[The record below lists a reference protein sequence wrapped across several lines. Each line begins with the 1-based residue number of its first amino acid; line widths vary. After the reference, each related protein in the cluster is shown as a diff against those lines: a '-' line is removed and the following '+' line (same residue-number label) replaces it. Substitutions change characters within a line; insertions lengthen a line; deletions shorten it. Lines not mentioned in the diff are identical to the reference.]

1 MYLFDT
7 DCLSNILKKAPSP
20 LLIKKLESLPKGL
33 QFTTSI
39 NVSEIYFGA
48 YRSRNQEKI
57 LKAYEDKVFPNVNIL
72 PFDTDSGK
80 IYGRLKA
87 LLEKRGLSKSEP
99 DLMIAAIAIQHDM
112 ILVTGN
118 KRHSMN
124 IPGLNI
130 EDWITDC
137 KDF

>member
-20 LLIKKLESLPKGL
+20 LLLKKLEALPNDL

-39 NVSEIYFGA
+39 NISEIYFGA
-48 YRSRNQEKI
+48 YRSKNQKKI
-57 LKAYEDKVFPNVNIL
+57 LAAYEDKVFPNVNIL

-87 LLEKRGLSKSEP
+87 FLEKRGLSKSEA
-99 DLMIAAIAIQHDM
+99 DLRIAAIAIQHNM
-112 ILVTGN
+112 IVITGN
-118 KRHSMN
+118 KRHFMK
-124 IPGLNI
+124 IPGLNV
-130 EDWITDC
+130 EDWIND
-137 KDF
+137 D

>member
-7 DCLSNILKKAPSP
+7 DSLSNVLKKTPSP
-20 LLIKKLESLPKGL
+20 FLLEKLGGIAEDL

-48 YRSRNQEKI
+48 YRSKNSKKI
-57 LKAYEDKVFPNVNIL
+57 LKAYEDKVFPNLNIL
-72 PFDTDSGK
+72 PFNTESGK

-87 LLEKRGLSKSEP
+87 RLEKKGLSKSEP
-99 DLMIAAIAIQHDM
+99 DLRIASIAIQHNM

-118 KRHSMN
+118 KRHFMG
-124 IPGLNI
+124 IPGLSI
-130 EDWITDC
+130 EDWI
-137 KDF
+137 KA

>member
-1 MYLFDT
+1 LFDT

-33 QFTTSI
+33 QFTTST

-57 LKAYEDKVFPNVNIL
+57 LKAYEDKVLPNVNIL

-99 DLMIAAIAIQHDM
+99 DLRIAAIAIQHDM

-118 KRHSMN
+118 RRHFIN

-130 EDWITDC
+130 EDWINGN
-137 KDF
+137 

>member
-48 YRSRNQEKI
+48 YRSKNQEKI
-57 LKAYEDKVFPNVNIL
+57 LKAYEDEVFPNVNIL
-72 PFDTDSGK
+72 PFDTNSGK

-87 LLEKRGLSKSEP
+87 LLEKRDLSKSEP
-99 DLMIAAIAIQHDM
+99 DLRIAAIAIQHDM

-118 KRHSMN
+118 KRHFMN
-124 IPGLNI
+124 IPGLNM
-130 EDWITDC
+130 EDWINGN
-137 KDF
+137 

>member
-33 QFTTSI
+33 QFTTST

-57 LKAYEDKVFPNVNIL
+57 LKAYEDKVLPNVNIL

-99 DLMIAAIAIQHDM
+99 DLRIAAIAIQHDM

-118 KRHSMN
+118 RRHFIN

-130 EDWITDC
+130 EDWINGN
-137 KDF
+137 

>member
-33 QFTTSI
+33 QFITSI

-57 LKAYEDKVFPNVNIL
+57 IKAYEDKVFPNVNIL

-87 LLEKRGLSKSEP
+87 LLEKRGFSKSEP
-99 DLMIAAIAIQHDM
+99 DLRIAAIAIQH
-112 ILVTGN
+112 N
-118 KRHSMN
+118 MN

-130 EDWITDC
+130 EDWINAD
-137 KDF
+137 

>member
-1 MYLFDT
+1 MFDT
-7 DCLSNILKKAPSP
+7 DCISNILKKAPSP

-87 LLEKRGLSKSEP
+87 LLEKRDLSKSEP
-99 DLMIAAIAIQHDM
+99 DLRIAAVAIQHDM

-118 KRHSMN
+118 KRHFMN

-130 EDWITDC
+130 EDWIND
-137 KDF
+137 D

>member
-39 NVSEIYFGA
+39 NVSEINFGA

-99 DLMIAAIAIQHDM
+99 DLRIAAIAIQHDM

-118 KRHSMN
+118 RRHFIN

-130 EDWITDC
+130 EDWINGN
-137 KDF
+137 

>member
-20 LLIKKLESLPKGL
+20 LLLKKLEALPNGL

-39 NVSEIYFGA
+39 NISEIYFGA
-48 YRSRNQEKI
+48 YRSKNQKKI
-57 LKAYEDKVFPNVNIL
+57 LAAYEDKVFPNVNIL

-99 DLMIAAIAIQHDM
+99 DLRIATIAIQHNM
-112 ILVTGN
+112 ILITGN
-118 KRHSMN
+118 KRHFMK
-124 IPGLNI
+124 IPGLNV
-130 EDWITDC
+130 EDWIND
-137 KDF
+137 

>member
-7 DCLSNILKKAPSP
+7 DCLSKILKKAPSP
-20 LLIKKLESLPKGL
+20 LLIKKLESLPKDL

-87 LLEKRGLSKSEP
+87 FLEKRGLSKSES
-99 DLMIAAIAIQHDM
+99 DLRIGAIAIQHDM

-118 KRHSMN
+118 KRHFMN

-130 EDWITDC
+130 EDWINAD
-137 KDF
+137 

>member
-7 DCLSNILKKAPSP
+7 DSLSNILKKNPSD
-20 LLIKKLESLPKGL
+20 LLIEKLIALPGEL

-39 NVSEIYFGA
+39 NISEIYFGA
-48 YRSRNQEKI
+48 YRSVNKKKI
-57 LKAYEDKVFPNVNIL
+57 LQAYEKKVFPNLNIL

-87 LLEKRGLSKSEP
+87 QLEKKGLPKSEP
-99 DLMIAAIAIQHDM
+99 DLRIAAIVIQHNM
-112 ILVTGN
+112 VLVTGN
-118 KRHSMN
+118 KRHFVD

-130 EDWITDC
+130 EDWING
-137 KDF
+137 

>member
-87 LLEKRGLSKSEP
+87 LLEKRGFSKSEP
-99 DLMIAAIAIQHDM
+99 DLRIAAIAIQHDM

-118 KRHSMN
+118 KRHFMN

-130 EDWITDC
+130 EDWINGD
-137 KDF
+137 

>member
-80 IYGRLKA
+80 IYGRLKS

-99 DLMIAAIAIQHDM
+99 DLRIAAIAIQHNM
-112 ILVTGN
+112 ILITGN
-118 KRHSMN
+118 KRHFMN
-124 IPGLNI
+124 IPGLNM
-130 EDWITDC
+130 EDWINEE
-137 KDF
+137 

>member
-99 DLMIAAIAIQHDM
+99 DLRIGAIAIQHDM

-118 KRHSMN
+118 RRHFIN

-130 EDWITDC
+130 EDWINGD
-137 KDF
+137 

>member
-7 DCLSNILKKAPSP
+7 DCLSNILKKVPSP
-20 LLIKKLESLPKGL
+20 LLIKKLELLPKGL

-48 YRSRNQEKI
+48 YRSRNQERI

-72 PFDTDSGK
+72 HFDTGSGK

-87 LLEKRGLSKSEP
+87 ILEKRGLSKSEP
-99 DLMIAAIAIQHDM
+99 NLRIAAIAIQHDM

-118 KRHSMN
+118 RRHFMN
-124 IPGLNI
+124 IPRLNM
-130 EDWITDC
+130 EDWINSG
-137 KDF
+137 

>member
-87 LLEKRGLSKSEP
+87 LLEKMGLSKSEP
-99 DLMIAAIAIQHDM
+99 DLRIAAVAIQHNM
-112 ILVTGN
+112 TLITGN
-118 KRHSMN
+118 KRHFMN

-130 EDWITDC
+130 EDWINGD
-137 KDF
+137 

>member
-1 MYLFDT
+1 MFDT
-7 DCLSNILKKAPSP
+7 DSLSNILKKAPSP
-20 LLIKKLESLPKGL
+20 LLLKKLEALPNDL

-39 NVSEIYFGA
+39 NISEIYFGA
-48 YRSRNQEKI
+48 YRSKNQKKI
-57 LKAYEDKVFPNVNIL
+57 LAAYEDKVFPNVNIL

-99 DLMIAAIAIQHDM
+99 DLRIATIAIQHNM
-112 ILVTGN
+112 ILITGN
-118 KRHSMN
+118 KRHFMK

-130 EDWITDC
+130 EDWIND
-137 KDF
+137 

>member
-118 KRHSMN
+118 KKHFMN

-130 EDWITDC
+130 EDWINGD
-137 KDF
+137 

>member
-7 DCLSNILKKAPSP
+7 DSLSNVLKKNPSP
-20 LLIKKLESLPKGL
+20 LLLEKLEGIAEDL

-48 YRSRNQEKI
+48 YRSKNSKKI
-57 LKAYEDKVFPNVNIL
+57 LKAYEDKVFPNLNIL
-72 PFDTDSGK
+72 PFDAESGK

-87 LLEKRGLSKSEP
+87 RLEKKGLSKSEP
-99 DLMIAAIAIQHDM
+99 DLRIASIAIQHNM
-112 ILVTGN
+112 TLVTGN
-118 KRHSMN
+118 TRHFMG

-130 EDWITDC
+130 EDWI
-137 KDF
+137 KA

>member
-7 DCLSNILKKAPSP
+7 DSLSNVLKKNPSP
-20 LLIKKLESLPKGL
+20 LLLEKLEGIAEDL

-48 YRSRNQEKI
+48 YRSKNSKKI
-57 LKAYEDKVFPNVNIL
+57 LKAYEDKVFPNLNIL
-72 PFDTDSGK
+72 PFDTESGK

-87 LLEKRGLSKSEP
+87 RLEKKGLSKSEP
-99 DLMIAAIAIQHDM
+99 DLRIASIAIQHNM

-118 KRHSMN
+118 TRHFMG

-130 EDWITDC
+130 EDWI
-137 KDF
+137 KA

>member
-20 LLIKKLESLPKGL
+20 LLIKKLETLPKDL
-33 QFTTSI
+33 QFTASI

-87 LLEKRGLSKSEP
+87 LLEKRGFSKSEP
-99 DLMIAAIAIQHDM
+99 DLRIAAIAIQHNM

-118 KRHSMN
+118 KKHFMN

-130 EDWITDC
+130 EDWIND
-137 KDF
+137 D

>member
-87 LLEKRGLSKSEP
+87 LLEKRGFSKSEP
-99 DLMIAAIAIQHDM
+99 DLKIAAIAIQHNM

-118 KRHSMN
+118 KRHFMN

-130 EDWITDC
+130 EDWINGD
-137 KDF
+137 

>member
-7 DCLSNILKKAPSP
+7 DCLSNILKKASSP

-87 LLEKRGLSKSEP
+87 LLEKRGLLKNEP

-118 KRHSMN
+118 KRHFMN
-124 IPGLNI
+124 IPGLNMEHWI
-130 EDWITDC
+130 NED
-137 KDF
+137 

>member
-1 MYLFDT
+1 LFDT
-7 DCLSNILKKAPSP
+7 DCISNILKKAPSP

-48 YRSRNQEKI
+48 YRSRNRKKI

-99 DLMIAAIAIQHDM
+99 DLRIAAIAIQHDM

-118 KRHSMN
+118 KRHFMN

-130 EDWITDC
+130 EDCINGD
-137 KDF
+137 